1 MKSKFVYIYTIG
13 CQMNVYDSEQF
24 LKALKP
30 LGYQETCRLEAADLV
45 LVNTCAIREKAQE
58 KAFSFLGR
66 LLPMKKKKPHLII
79 GMGGCV
85 AQQEGRHVIQ
95 RVPHIDLVFG
105 THAIQRLAMHIQNL
119 EKQKE
124 RVVDVEIGSAIY
136 EPPSLKP
143 LNKRKEAGHFVTI
156 MQGCDNFCTYC
167 VVPYTRGREC
177 SRQPEHILQEIE
189 ALVASGIKEITLL
202 GQNVNSYGN
211 KEGLCSFPQLL
222 ERIHEIRDLKR
233 IRFATSHPK
242 DFSDELIRSF
252 QTLDKL
258 CRHIHLPVQSGSS
271 RVLKRMNRR
280 YTREDYLHK
289 VEKLRRFSPEVAL
302 SSDMIVGFP
311 GETRKDFEDT
321 LSLIKTVEFDS
332 LFAFA
337 YSDRPN
343 APAAHFPGKVSEAEK
358 KERLQA
364 LLNLQEKITLK
375 KNQDLVGRDVEILV
389 EGKSKKQHRAPTQPE
404 ESGSTGTLQWT
415 GRTSDNKIVNFN
427 ASVSDRF
434 HPVDV
439 GHLVTITIEK
449 AYPHSLWGI
458 KA

>member
-1 MKSKFVYIYTIG
+1 
-13 CQMNVYDSEQF
+13 MNVYDSEQF

-30 LGYQETCRLEAADLV
+30 LGYLKTDQLEAADLI

-66 LLPMKKKKPHLII
+66 LLPMKRKNPHLMI

-85 AQQEGRHVIQ
+85 AQQEGRNVIR

-105 THAIQRLAMHIQNL
+105 THAVQRLAGHVQTL
-119 EKQKE
+119 EMQKE
-124 RVVDVEIGSAIY
+124 RIVDVETGTAIY

-143 LNKRKEAGHFVTI
+143 LSETGAAGHFVTI

-177 SRQPEHILQEIE
+177 SRQPEQILQEIE
-189 ALVASGIKEITLL
+189 ALVASGVKEITLL

-211 KEGLCSFPQLL
+211 KEGLCSFPRLL
-222 ERIHEIRDLKR
+222 ARVHDIRGLER

-242 DFSDELIRSF
+242 DFSDDLIHSF

-271 RVLKRMNRR
+271 RLLKRMNRR

-289 VEKLRRFSPEVAL
+289 IEKLRRLCPEVAV

-311 GETRKDFEDT
+311 GENRQDFEDT
-321 LSLIKTVEFDS
+321 LSLIQTVEFDS

-343 APAAHFPGKVSEAEK
+343 APAARFSDKVSETEK
-358 KERLQA
+358 KERLQI
-364 LLNLQEKITLK
+364 LLKLQEEITLK
-375 KNQDLVGRDVEILV
+375 KHQARVGEKVEILV
-389 EGKSKKQHRAPTQPE
+389 EGKSKKQHRVSS
-404 ESGSTGTLQWT
+404 ESGNFGTVDTLQWT

-427 ASVSDRF
+427 SPASDDS

-439 GHLVTITIEK
+439 GERVTLTIEK

-458 KA
+458 MS

>member
-1 MKSKFVYIYTIG
+1 M
-13 CQMNVYDSEQF
+13 
-24 LKALKP
+24 
-30 LGYQETCRLEAADLV
+30 
-45 LVNTCAIREKAQE
+45 
-58 KAFSFLGR
+58 
-66 LLPMKKKKPHLII
+66 
-79 GMGGCV
+79 
-85 AQQEGRHVIQ
+85 
-95 RVPHIDLVFG
+95 
-105 THAIQRLAMHIQNL
+105 
-119 EKQKE
+119 QKE
-124 RVVDVEIGSAIY
+124 RIVDVETGTAIY

-143 LNKRKEAGHFVTI
+143 LSETGAAGHFVTI

-177 SRQPEHILQEIE
+177 SRQPEQILQEIE
-189 ALVASGIKEITLL
+189 ALVASGVKEITLL

-211 KEGLCSFPQLL
+211 KEGLCSFPRLL
-222 ERIHEIRDLKR
+222 ARVHDIRGLER

-242 DFSDELIRSF
+242 DFSDDLIHSF

-271 RVLKRMNRR
+271 RLLKRMNRR

-289 VEKLRRFSPEVAL
+289 IEKLRRLCPEVAV

-311 GETRKDFEDT
+311 GENRQDFEDT
-321 LSLIKTVEFDS
+321 LSLIQTVEFDS

-343 APAAHFPGKVSEAEK
+343 APAARFSDKVSETEK
-358 KERLQA
+358 KERLQI
-364 LLNLQEKITLK
+364 LLKLQEEITLK
-375 KNQDLVGRDVEILV
+375 KHQARVGEKVEILV
-389 EGKSKKQHRAPTQPE
+389 EGKSKKQHRVSS
-404 ESGSTGTLQWT
+404 ESGNFGTVDTLQWT

-427 ASVSDRF
+427 SPASDDS

-439 GHLVTITIEK
+439 GERVTLTIEK

-458 KA
+458 MS